1 MPIHE
6 LKHSTKI
13 YKIQC
18 QWLSRTIL
26 QVKGSH
32 EYVNKLQYV
41 ALLMSS
47 SILKKPMLLFG
58 GSSRDI
64 WQNME
69 NKVQNRIE
77 GRVVL
82 VIIRRSQ
89 SRYQKK
95 TKIKLREDDDKKKK
109 AITNAS
115 GHTSTSIQ

>member
-1 MPIHE
+1 
-6 LKHSTKI
+6 
-13 YKIQC
+13 
-18 QWLSRTIL
+18 
-26 QVKGSH
+26 
-32 EYVNKLQYV
+32 
-41 ALLMSS
+41 
-47 SILKKPMLLFG
+47 MLLFG

-82 VIIRRSQ
+82 VIMRRSQ
-89 SRYQKK
+89 SRYQQK